1 VDSSDLSE
9 IDKKHETFRVLMAA
23 APVSLS
29 MGKAVMKMNEKVFEL

>member
-1 VDSSDLSE
+1 
-9 IDKKHETFRVLMAA
+9 MAA